1 MDSLTDARTMI
12 YLGEN
17 LANGKIQ
24 NTLLVSSSGRTL
36 IPILKRIF
44 SVSCRDERNFEQE
57 SSRVLWFDNL
67 YNVVS
72 L

>member
-1 MDSLTDARTMI
+1 MDSLTDALTMI

-36 IPILKRIF
+36 TPILKRIF
-44 SVSCRDERNFEQE
+44 SVSCRDERNFEQK